1 MRREGARRAIGAGL
15 DSNARMIARRS
26 LLVLALAA
34 CGSPG
39 HTNDTPDAPGV
50 VNVDAPHAMPDASP
64 DAPTNLGPFPSQPTV
79 QNAGGNVLAAPH
91 IVPVFFANDATSQAT
106 IEMFLAQLAQDTA
119 YWSAISSEYG
129 VGALTVGASVVATET
144 PPTTDSG
151 LQTIVTS
158 HAGGT
163 GGWPANT
170 PNTIYAIFLPDGVTL
185 TMQGGTSCT
194 DFDGYHSE
202 TQNHVVYALMPRCN
216 SMTFPGL
223 QVVTIA
229 SSHEFLEASTD
240 PHPFSTPAFNEVDDE
255 HAIWGLAPGGELGDM
270 CETARGS
277 FQPLVGSF
285 MVQRTWSNASAAAGH
300 DPCVPVLAT
309 PYVEAATILPDIT
322 VQGTVTPGISI
333 PLNTSKTIE
342 VDLYSDAPTDDWTVA
357 AFDVATKLEMATTPE
372 LTFTFDKTTGHNG
385 DKLQLTVTR
394 VAAPQNFGLSELML
408 ASQVNGVTIGTW
420 FTLVTE

>member
-1 MRREGARRAIGAGL
+1 VI
-15 DSNARMIARRS
+15 
-26 LLVLALAA
+26 
-34 CGSPG
+34 
-39 HTNDTPDAPGV
+39 
-50 VNVDAPHAMPDASP
+50 
-64 DAPTNLGPFPSQPTV
+64 
-79 QNAGGNVLAAPH
+79 
-91 IVPVFFANDATSQAT
+91 
-106 IEMFLAQLAQDTA
+106 
-119 YWSAISSEYG
+119 
-129 VGALTVGASVVATET
+129 ATEA
-144 PPTTDSG
+144 PPTTDTA
-151 LQTIVTS
+151 LAALVTS

-170 PNTIYAIFLPDGVTL
+170 PNTIYSVFLPDGITL

-202 TQNHVVYALMPRCN
+202 TQGHVIYSLMPRCD

-229 SSHEFLEASTD
+229 SSHEFLEAATD
-240 PHPFSTPAFNEVDDE
+240 PHPFSTPAFNQVDDE
-255 HAIWGLAPGGELGDM
+255 HAVWGLTPGGELGDM

-322 VQGTVTPGISI
+322 VQGTTTPGISI
-333 PLNTSKTIE
+333 PLDTSKTVE
-342 VDLYSDAPTDDWTVA
+342 VDLYSDAPTADWTVV
-357 AFDVATKLEMATTPE
+357 AFDVASKFQTAPAE
-372 LTFTFDKTTGHNG
+372 LSFTFDKTTGHDG
-385 DKLQLTVTR
+385 DKLQLTITR
-394 VAAPQNFGLSELML
+394 IASPQNFGLSELML

-420 FTLVTE
+420 FALVTD